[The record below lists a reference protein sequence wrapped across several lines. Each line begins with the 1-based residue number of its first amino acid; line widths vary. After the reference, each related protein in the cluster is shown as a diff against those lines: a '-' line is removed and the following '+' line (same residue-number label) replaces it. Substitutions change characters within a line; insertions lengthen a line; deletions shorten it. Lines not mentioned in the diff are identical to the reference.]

1 MKHAGIMRSRCVFVQ
16 TVAETVEVHCRFSQT
31 VGNNIKDEE
40 LIFFNRDSDS
50 LRENTIVSHGLY
62 NGLRKFTS
70 RLLTFAEHAACTK
83 WFLPER
89 YPYKGKRNDEAVLP

>member
-1 MKHAGIMRSRCVFVQ
+1 MKRAGIMRSRCVFAQ
-16 TVAETVEVHCRFSQT
+16 TVVDTVEFHCFFSQT
-31 VGNNIKDEE
+31 VGNNIKDEDVF
-40 LIFFNRDSDS
+40 FFNRGSDS

-62 NGLRKFTS
+62 NGLRKLTS

-89 YPYKGKRNDEAVLP
+89 YPYKGKRNDEAALP